1 MCQRITLICVWLL
14 FSVALGLWALSN
26 PLINALLTTPVILI
40 PWGFITAVTFIGAA
54 VDDNV

>member
-1 MCQRITLICVWLL
+1 MCQRITLVFIWLL
-14 FSVALGLWALSN
+14 FSLGLGLWAWAN

-40 PWGFITAVTFIGAA
+40 PYAFFTAVAIVGAA